1 MATIGLLHPGAM
13 GLCVG
18 LTLKNSGHEV
28 LWASDGRSAKTRD
41 RAEEIGLSDCRS
53 IDDMAVRCSAIVS
66 VCPPE
71 FASFLADHV
80 WGAGFR
86 GLYIDA
92 NATAPN
98 SKEQSARRM
107 EAAGARFVDGGIIG
121 LPARE
126 RGRTWLY
133 LSGPHAPEAASF
145 FTAGPMEVEAIGAE
159 VGQAS
164 ALKMCFAAWSKGS
177 TALLAATFA
186 AAQQMDVF
194 DQLKNA
200 WSRIGMDFGK
210 AERDIVRSAP
220 KAWRFAGEMKEI
232 AHTFEFAGAPGGFHR
247 AAEEIYE
254 RLRGLKDREGLT
266 PDEVWN
272 ELKAKERAAAPG
284 VSGTNAR

>member
-1 MATIGLLHPGAM
+1 MAMIGLLHPGAM

-28 LWASDGRSAKTRD
+28 LWASEGRSAKSRE
-41 RAEEIGLSDCRS
+41 RADEIGLSDCGT
-53 IDDMAVRCSAIVS
+53 IDDMALRCSAVVS

-71 FASFLADHV
+71 FASFVADHV
-80 WGAGFR
+80 WGAGFK

-92 NATAPN
+92 NAASPS
-98 SKEQSARRM
+98 SKKQSAKRM
-107 EAAGARFVDGGIIG
+107 DAAGARFVDGGIIG

-133 LSGPHAPEAASF
+133 LSGASAAEAASL
-145 FTAGPMEVEAIGAE
+145 FTGGPLEVDAIDGD

-164 ALKMCFAAWSKGS
+164 ALKICFAAWSKGS
-177 TALLAATFA
+177 TALLTATFA
-186 AAQQMDVF
+186 AAQNMDVF
-194 DQLKNA
+194 EELKNA

-232 AHTFEFAGAPGGFHR
+232 AHTFEYAGAPGGFHR
-247 AAEEIYE
+247 AAEEVYE
-254 RLRGLKDREGLT
+254 GLRGLKDREGLT
-266 PDEVWN
+266 ADDVW
-272 ELKAKERAAAPG
+272 
-284 VSGTNAR
+284 